1 MKRFFSFFKPSKRL
15 LSAFGLGALMV
26 FAHAPVGIPPLA
38 VIALAGLFW
47 LWFKAESKKETT
59 QLGLWFGLGFF
70 GVGVSWLISSMY
82 IYADVNLG
90 LAILATFIFILFL
103 SLYFM
108 LAGWLVGLLKSA
120 DKPGFSWLLVMPT
133 VWVFAEWL
141 RASLFGGFPFLM
153 TGNSHLLT
161 WLDGYALVLGV
172 LGVSW
177 AVAMTAGILLWLY
190 EVRAWIGASFILAS
204 LWLTGAALKNVQWVE
219 PTGKPVKVALLQGN
233 VKQDQK
239 WDRAQFIPTLKTYVG
254 LTKQNLDADLIVW
267 PETAVPAYYDT
278 VEKGVLRSFI
288 KDAQLLE
295 TDVLMGVIT
304 RNRQTGEY
312 YNALVN
318 ARNPEQVYHKKHLV
332 PFSEYFPFSKILKT
346 LSLMFDIPFS
356 EFSHGSL
363 DQKPLA
369 LGEHLVGVSVC
380 YEMAFGEELADSAK
394 ASSYLVTVSN
404 DAWFAHT
411 FEPAQQVQDV
421 QMRAIEL
428 GREIA
433 RTTNTGYTVIV
444 DTQGQIKQKI
454 PPYETGVLRGEVQPY
469 SGTTP
474 YAEWKQIPFL
484 LLLSVIMSFL
494 AARKI
499 MLLPLV
505 QAKKTKS

>member
-1 MKRFFSFFKPSKRL
+1 MKRFLSFFKPSKPL
-15 LSAFGLGALMV
+15 LSAFVLGAMMV
-26 FAHAPVGIPPLA
+26 FAHAPVAIAPLA

-47 LWFKAESKKETT
+47 LWFKAESRREAS
-59 QLGLWFGLGFF
+59 QIGLWFGLGFF

-82 IYADVNLG
+82 IYANVNLV
-90 LAILATFIFILFL
+90 LAILATLIFILFL

-120 DKPGFSWLLVMPT
+120 DKVAFSWVLVMPA

-141 RASLFGGFPFLM
+141 RATLFGGFPFLM
-153 TGNSHLLT
+153 TGNTHLLT
-161 WLDGYALVLGV
+161 WLDGYAPVFGV

-190 EVRAWIGASFILAS
+190 QVRAWIGASFLLAV

-219 PTGKPVKVALLQGN
+219 PVGKPVKVALLQGN

-239 WDRAQFIPTLKTYVG
+239 WDRAHFIPTLKTYVS

-278 VEKGVLRSFI
+278 VENGVLRSFI
-288 KDAQLLE
+288 KDTQLLE

-312 YNALVN
+312 FNALVN

-332 PFSEYFPFSKILKT
+332 PFSEYFPFSRILKT

-356 EFSHGSL
+356 EFTHGAP
-363 DQKPLA
+363 DQEPLA
-369 LGEHLVGVSVC
+369 LGKHKVGVSVC

-394 ASSYLVTVSN
+394 TSSYLVTVSN

-444 DTQGQIKQKI
+444 GTDGQIKQEI

-469 SGTTP
+469 TGTTP
-474 YAEWKQIPFL
+474 FVEWKQLPLL
-484 LLLSVIMSFL
+484 LLLSVVMSFL

-499 MLLPLV
+499 ALLPLV
-505 QAKKTKS
+505 QAKK